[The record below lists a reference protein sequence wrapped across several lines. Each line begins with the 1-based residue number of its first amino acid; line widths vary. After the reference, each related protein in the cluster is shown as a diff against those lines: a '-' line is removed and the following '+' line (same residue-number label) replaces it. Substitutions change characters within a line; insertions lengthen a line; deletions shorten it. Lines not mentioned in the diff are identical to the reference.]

1 MTIRPP
7 LRAVC
12 RRRRRRDRRRRA
24 HRRTWRRSS
33 AFHRLRRRR
42 IRFEE
47 LTAMRVT
54 RDKLHAV
61 ARAAVGKLCGRS
73 PGQSTPHRSCYPPLQ
88 NRLTQ
93 QVAAASGRAQSA
105 CPGSDGCGQLLR
117 CDLGAGL
124 LDKPGSHYEGTTT
137 RVNGRSR
144 RSTPCGLGRLN
155 PRANPNQAF

>member
-1 MTIRPP
+1 MP
-7 LRAVC
+7 
-12 RRRRRRDRRRRA
+12 
-24 HRRTWRRSS
+24 
-33 AFHRLRRRR
+33 
-42 IRFEE
+42 
-47 LTAMRVT
+47 
-54 RDKLHAV
+54 
-61 ARAAVGKLCGRS
+61 S
-73 PGQSTPHRSCYPPLQ
+73 PGQQLASFAADRLARARPPVVPLQ

-155 PRANPNQAF
+155 PRANPNQVF